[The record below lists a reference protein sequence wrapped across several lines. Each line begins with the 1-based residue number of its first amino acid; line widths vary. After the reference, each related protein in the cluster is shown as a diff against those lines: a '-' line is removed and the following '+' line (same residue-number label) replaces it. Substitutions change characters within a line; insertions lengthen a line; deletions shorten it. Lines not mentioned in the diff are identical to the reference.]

1 MVFHDIHH
9 PRSWIYGF
17 CQFVSNILLGVTGFH
32 VHVDVNGDA
41 VFNMVLLDFLKTTS
55 RVGGK
60 TIWPKTFPLH
70 WFVLK
75 LTYDHDKDVMKKR
88 LFQSF
93 LSEMKAVG
101 EFKLVKSGNQTLELF
116 PGMNISWSEDGQQT
130 SPPVD
135 TPPCGFNFE
144 LCSTASPGKRPFV
157 SLHLFVCFC
166 FCFFFRF

>member
-1 MVFHDIHH
+1 
-9 PRSWIYGF
+9 
-17 CQFVSNILLGVTGFH
+17 
-32 VHVDVNGDA
+32 
-41 VFNMVLLDFLKTTS
+41 
-55 RVGGK
+55 
-60 TIWPKTFPLH
+60 
-70 WFVLK
+70 
-75 LTYDHDKDVMKKR
+75 MKKR

-166 FCFFFRF
+166 FCFVFSFLVLPVSGSCVPRGQI